1 MMVDRKGRKAL
12 FLISIHV
19 QISIQQVSAGLKVEH
34 LHVGTIA
41 CIKVVIHPTY
51 RRSISC
57 PSYSKL

>member
-1 MMVDRKGRKAL
+1 MMVDRKERKAS
-12 FLISIHV
+12 FSISIHV

-41 CIKVVIHPTY
+41 RIKVVIHQTY

-57 PSYSKL
+57 PTSSS